1 MEIIDGEKFKE
12 VKTLEVTTSTPVDE
26 FQKKACKRFCKWEDW
41 RFGLYSVQNKAW
53 MTQGTMGDYGLEPMV
68 SLSPLFLIGVCHD
81 INPCQLQSVLHLKPR
96 TADFFDD
103 QEEHEEPQKKLKAS
117 TSSLSFNLFSRTVME
132 TKVSTPF
139 YPSML
144 PLKFTSFPRWHAEAQ
159 EGGDLPRVHPV
170 QQKRR
175 DNAGKSDAALV
186 HRGKGGG

>member
-139 YPSML
+139 SVHASIEIHLFSSMACRGSRRWRS
-144 PLKFTSFPRWHAEAQ
+144 TSRSSCSTKKE
-159 EGGDLPRVHPV
+159 R
-170 QQKRR
+170 
-175 DNAGKSDAALV
+175 
-186 HRGKGGG
+186 